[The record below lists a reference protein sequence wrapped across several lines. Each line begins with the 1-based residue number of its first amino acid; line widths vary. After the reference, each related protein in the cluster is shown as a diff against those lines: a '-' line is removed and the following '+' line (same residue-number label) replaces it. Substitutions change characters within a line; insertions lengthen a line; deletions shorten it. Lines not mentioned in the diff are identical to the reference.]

1 MLLESPLD
9 RPPLWSSD
17 VGPRAESVV
26 VCQCALS
33 RNLAD
38 YPFPGRCSAAD
49 KLNIEK
55 RLVATFDSLNLLS
68 SGVYYSLASLTP
80 TESRFLVERRLIAPF
95 MLFGNEPR
103 GVYVAEDHSFSI
115 MINGADH
122 LCLRAHASG
131 VQPHEVW
138 ARLNLMDDTLAGV
151 LDYAFEKRL
160 GYLTSAMSLVGTG
173 LKASLILHLPC
184 LRTLDRLDVAAA
196 KARGRYFNLYGV
208 KAGYEDAA
216 RTRHSGRT
224 AAQETARGRSVL
236 HESLCADVEGSV
248 FGHHREAV
256 GDLFLLANEGTLGL
270 AEEEIVFHLRH
281 VAEEILES
289 EDAAREELL
298 HERPTHIEDRV
309 GRALGIAGGARL
321 MPFTEAMDLLS
332 SIRLGVAAGLLHEH
346 PVPEL
351 NEMLLRAQRAHIELT
366 VGRECDELALT
377 IERANLFRNR
387 FGA

>member
-9 RPPLWSSD
+9 RPPLWTSD
-17 VGPRAESVV
+17 NGPRSESVV

-38 YPFPGRCSAAD
+38 YPFPSRCSSAD

-55 RLVATFDSLNLLS
+55 RMAATFDNLNLLS
-68 SGVYYSLASLTP
+68 SGVYYSLSALTP
-80 TESRFLVERRLIAPF
+80 PEARFLVERRLIAPS
-95 MLFGNEPR
+95 MLHGNEPR
-103 GVYVAEDHSFSI
+103 GVYVAEDQSFSI

-151 LDYAFEKRL
+151 LDFAFEKRL
-160 GYLTSAMSLVGTG
+160 GYLTSAMSMVGTG

-184 LRTLDRLDVAAA
+184 LHELDRLDLAAL
-196 KARGRYFNLYGV
+196 KARGRYYNLYGV
-208 KAGYEDAA
+208 KAGYEDPVKTRRGGRAA
-216 RTRHSGRT
+216 
-224 AAQETARGRSVL
+224 APETGRGRNIL
-236 HESLCADVEGSV
+236 NESLCADIEGSV
-248 FGHHREAV
+248 FGHHRESV
-256 GDLFLLANEGTLGL
+256 GDLFLLVNEGTLGL

-281 VAEEILES
+281 VAEEILQA

-298 HERPTHIEDRV
+298 RERPAHIEDRV
-309 GRALGIAGGARL
+309 GRALGLAGGARL
-321 MPFTEAMDLLS
+321 LSFTEAMDLLS
-332 SIRLGVAAGLLHEH
+332 SIRLGVAAGLLPDHT
-346 PVPEL
+346 VSEL
-351 NEMLLRAQRAHIELT
+351 NEMLLRAQRAHIELAA
-366 VGRECDELALT
+366 GHECDELALT
-377 IERANLFRNR
+377 AERANLFRTR